1 MHLCY
6 LCNQDRD
13 SYSHYFC
20 QHCRRIQTI
29 IAAYSPQD
37 CAKILETICLRS
49 KKQIET
55 KTDHHAPQQKERHK
69 GIKGLDGDQ

>member
-6 LCNQDRD
+6 LCNQDRH
-13 SYSHYFC
+13 SYRHYFC

-29 IAAYSPQD
+29 IAAYSPQE
-37 CAKILETICLRS
+37 CTKILETIC
-49 KKQIET
+49 KKQIES
-55 KTDHHAPQQKERHK
+55 KTDLHDPQQKERHK